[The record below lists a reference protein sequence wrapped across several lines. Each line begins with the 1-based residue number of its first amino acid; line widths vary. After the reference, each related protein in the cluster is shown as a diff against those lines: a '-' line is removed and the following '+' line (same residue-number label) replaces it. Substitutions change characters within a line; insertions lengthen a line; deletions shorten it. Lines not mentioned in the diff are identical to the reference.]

1 MIGRGPI
8 LALLLAL
15 AWGMTQAATPP
26 AKPSLDPRSLSY
38 PPLEINFP
46 KPETVQLDNG
56 LIVYLFVDRE
66 LPLIDLFF
74 YMKAGTIYDP
84 EQKAG
89 LSSVAMAS
97 LRTGGTRHMTPD
109 EIDETLE
116 FMPARVRFSTGDD
129 MASGSLSAHSDRFP
143 EALKIF
149 SAMLITPRF
158 DPDRLDLAKARMI
171 EGIRRRWDDPGDVA
185 EIHFRSLVYGTES
198 PWARLETEETLSSIE
213 REDLVAFHRRYVR
226 PNNMVMGIA
235 GDFDR
240 TAMKE
245 MLRETFDAWRHA
257 KVTPPRIP
265 SLKATA
271 WPGVHVIDR
280 PLKQTSIA
288 IGHLGANR
296 FDDDKFPLKILS
308 YILGEGGFSSR
319 LMKEIR
325 STRGLAY
332 SVGGGV
338 GVDSDRGLF
347 QITSSTRAGATVE
360 VIEVVREIIDQLRK
374 EGPTEDEVRRAKE
387 ASINSF
393 VFSLE
398 GTAQY
403 MRSYLYYEAYNYPRD
418 FLRTYRDR
426 LAKVTRKKV
435 LRAARKHI
443 HPDRL
448 VILTVGDP
456 ESFDRPL
463 STLGLGDPRTIA
475 VSDGSGGA
483 GR

>member
-1 MIGRGPI
+1 MIRRGVI
-8 LALLLAL
+8 LVLLLAL
-15 AWGMTQAATPP
+15 AWVPTRSAPTVVRPP
-26 AKPSLDPRSLSY
+26 LDPRSLSY
-38 PPLEINFP
+38 PPLQINFP
-46 KPETVQLDNG
+46 KPETVRIDNG

-66 LPLIDLFF
+66 LPLIDLAL
-74 YMKAGTIYDP
+74 YMKAGAIYDP

-89 LSSVAMAS
+89 LSSVALAS
-97 LRTGGTRHMTPD
+97 LRTGGIRHMTPD

-116 FMPARVRFSTGDD
+116 FMPATVRFSSGDD
-129 MASGSLSAHSDRFP
+129 MASGTLSARSDDFP

-149 SAMLITPRF
+149 GAMLISPRF
-158 DPDRLDLAKARMI
+158 DPDRLDLAKVRMI

-185 EIHFRSLVYGTES
+185 ALHFRSLVYGSGS
-198 PWARLETEETLSSIE
+198 PWARLETEATISAIG

-235 GDFDR
+235 GDFDP
-240 TAMKE
+240 TAMRQ
-245 MLRETFDAWRHA
+245 MLRETFGAWRQA
-257 KVTPPRIP
+257 KVTPPP
-265 SLKATA
+265 VPALKETA
-271 WPGVHVIDR
+271 RPGVHVIDR
-280 PLKQTSIA
+280 PLSQTSIA

-296 FDDDKFPLKILS
+296 FDKDKFPLKILS

-319 LMKEIR
+319 LVKEIR

-338 GVDSDRGLF
+338 GTDSDRGLF
-347 QITSSTRAGATVE
+347 QITSSTRADATVE
-360 VIEVVREIIDQLRK
+360 VIEAVREIIEQLRE

-398 GTAQY
+398 GTTPY

-418 FLRTYRDR
+418 FLQTYRDR
-426 LAKVTRKKV
+426 LSKVTRKQV
-435 LRAARKHI
+435 LRAARKHM

-456 ESFDRPL
+456 DSFDRPL
-463 STLGLGDPRTIA
+463 ATLGLGDSRTIE
-475 VSDGSGGA
+475 VSDATGGA